1 MNLRAA
7 WMVRVRL
14 LPRLAIVSSV
24 FLLPA
29 CANAQALESEHP
41 TGRLIANQPTVLI
54 TGANRGIGLGF
65 AQYYATAG
73 WNVIATAR
81 KPDQADALR
90 QLLKVNP
97 GVIIEQLDVTDLD
110 RIKVLAGHYAQTP
123 IDLLINNAAVLGDL
137 EGQKIDSLNYE
148 QFEWAMAV
156 NVYGPMAMAEAF
168 KSSVAMSEQKKIVT
182 LTSGLG
188 SLKLMGRME
197 GMTYYRLSKSAVN
210 MGMRAIRASYRKE
223 GIVVALIAPGMV
235 STQLLADSGYR
246 GKALTPAESVA
257 GMAELIAGLD
267 IEDDGTP
274 TNVDGKTIPW

>member
-1 MNLRAA
+1 MRLRACRH
-7 WMVRVRL
+7 MGERL
-14 LPRLAIVSSV
+14 RCLTIFLTALLLA
-24 FLLPA
+24 A
-29 CANAQALESEHP
+29 CAETASLTAEPAIS
-41 TGRLIANQPTVLI
+41 RLSLNQSTVLV
-54 TGANRGIGLGF
+54 TGANRGIGLAF
-65 AQYYATAG
+65 AEYYANNG

-81 KPDQADALR
+81 KPDQADELNGIAAA
-90 QLLKVNP
+90 NP
-97 GVIIEQLDVTDLD
+97 TVVVEQLDVTDLE
-110 RIKVLAGHYAQTP
+110 RIRTLAAKYAQTP

-137 EGQKIDSLNYE
+137 QGQKIDSLDYA

-188 SLKLMGRME
+188 SLNLMGRME

-210 MGMRAIRASYRKE
+210 MGMRAIRATYKKE
-223 GIVVALIAPGMV
+223 GITVALIAPGMV
-235 STQLLADSGYR
+235 NTQLLADSGYR
-246 GKALTPAESVA
+246 GKSLAPAESVA
-257 GMAELIAGLD
+257 GMADIIARLN